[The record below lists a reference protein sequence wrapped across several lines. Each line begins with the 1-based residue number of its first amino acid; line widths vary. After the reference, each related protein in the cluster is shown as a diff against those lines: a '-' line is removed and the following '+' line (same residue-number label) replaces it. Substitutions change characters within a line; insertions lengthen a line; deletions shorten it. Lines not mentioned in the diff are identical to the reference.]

1 MVIYDKFKFII
12 LPFIN
17 FLSTI
22 LIISTIQWASI
33 QFLAN
38 YCSTSGWLGP
48 IYNLFSL
55 GSPLCHFVNN
65 VQIALSQQYINI
77 WGGTGVAIIT
87 WFTQKNKKTYNNYKK
102 QKRKKTKFSVASLK
116 RSRSKSKQNINPK
129 PNKIQKI

>member
-1 MVIYDKFKFII
+1 MVLYDKFKLLFY
-12 LPFIN
+12 PFLN
-17 FLSTI
+17 FCCTI

-48 IYNLFSL
+48 LYNIFSL

-65 VQIALSQQYINI
+65 IQIALSHQYINI

-87 WFTQKNKKTYNNYKK
+87 WITQKSISKGDIVSKKNTRKRNRKRFRSTDSGK
-102 QKRKKTKFSVASLK
+102 SHKKRK
-116 RSRSKSKQNINPK
+116 IE
-129 PNKIQKI
+129 